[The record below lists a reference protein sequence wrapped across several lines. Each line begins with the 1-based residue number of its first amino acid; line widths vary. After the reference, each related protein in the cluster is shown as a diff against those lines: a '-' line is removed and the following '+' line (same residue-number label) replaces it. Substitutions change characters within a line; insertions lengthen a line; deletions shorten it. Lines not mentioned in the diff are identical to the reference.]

1 MRIFWSNVLS
11 DIKCLLIS
19 SLDVLW
25 KFLAVGFKANVP
37 LFNDLSEALPH
48 SCTVS
53 CRGLGCHTVALFL
66 YVNMRSTITLSSQR
80 PIVYVLIWSIPY
92 LDSLTLPLQVDF
104 TNPRPREPFS
114 LMPVTWKPSPRML
127 LLLTCQWHFERSFKW
142 GSWRHVYHRF
152 WDGCSRID
160 PEQKSSI
167 ASCTYGL
174 MTASSCMI
182 RVCAIDQ
189 GKGWVILGRSQ
200 MLSDTQE
207 GKGVRSADI
216 D

>member
-1 MRIFWSNVLS
+1 MW
-11 DIKCLLIS
+11 
-19 SLDVLW
+19 
-25 KFLAVGFKANVP
+25 
-37 LFNDLSEALPH
+37 
-48 SCTVS
+48 
-53 CRGLGCHTVALFL
+53 
-66 YVNMRSTITLSSQR
+66 STITC
-80 PIVYVLIWSIPY
+80 
-92 LDSLTLPLQVDF
+92 LTLPLQVDF

-142 GSWRHVYHRF
+142 GSWRHVYHWF

-189 GKGWVILGRSQ
+189 AKGWVILGRSQ

-207 GKGVRSADI
+207 GKGVIWHWLGMKSARVTQYNRVLRIRHAVCPLEKATLLVKVRKDTQTTQMKSMKWCWVYWLLKAI
-216 D
+216 LILTWKSILVLVFSFLP